1 MPTSLAPPRHP
12 SALAVLVLGW
22 ALAASGTIQAAQRPG
37 AAPGATRGA
46 AQEPAAPVA
55 EDPPAAAATAAPFTV
70 RCRWRSEKSGD
81 AHARELARVLAAVA
95 AAAADAGLTLSAD
108 VQLTL
113 DVYDGPR
120 ELERATAAL
129 TKPDVVRT
137 SGAVRETA
145 RGAVHLALRPR
156 IADRMHARFGTSP
169 FLLRRAS
176 HEGARL
182 LVDTWLRG
190 EGLALDAADAWAAE
204 CVARAL
210 AEEGLR
216 SAARSVAAPD
226 EVATSHGLVLL
237 ARALAGGAEPLELLT
252 AAEERESGHGEAYG
266 AADAARLAV
275 GVGLLAPGAV
285 DGGALG
291 LLRGAAR
298 PGALLAEPVNDEP
311 SEGATARDAVASEG
325 SLDPA
330 RRAALRELVR
340 AAAAWPA
347 KWEEVTPG
355 TATWPALL
363 GPVDPAL
370 GGDAPVVDPGGLVQW
385 SLPRVDALALATE
398 PLAGAHYVITGTFEP
413 LPLDGT
419 TASQADIAFAD
430 QGGGDRILCVFNTR
444 EGTWVLKRDP
454 ATGEY
459 TPIVGDES
467 LRPAAGQVN
476 TFELRVEFDTIVV
489 ALNGRPMSAGRA
501 SGLDLAGRYGVG
513 AHSGSTVIWRG
524 VRALSP
530 E

>member
-1 MPTSLAPPRHP
+1 MPTSLDSPRRP
-12 SALAVLVLGW
+12 VALAAFVLGW
-22 ALAASGTIQAAQRPG
+22 ALAATASIQAFQRPG
-37 AAPGATRGA
+37 AAAGAG
-46 AQEPAAPVA
+46 QEPAAPIA
-55 EDPPAAAATAAPFTV
+55 ADSPAAAATAKPFTV
-70 RCRWRSEKSGD
+70 RCHWRSEKSGD
-81 AHARELARVLAAVA
+81 GHARELARVLGAVTQ
-95 AAAADAGLTLSAD
+95 AAADAGFTLDGDA
-108 VQLTL
+108 QLFV

-129 TKPDVVRT
+129 TAPDVARFPGTVR
-137 SGAVRETA
+137 VPA
-145 RGAVHLALRPR
+145 RGTVHLALRPR

-169 FLLRRAS
+169 FLLRRAA

-182 LVDTWLRG
+182 LVDTWLRA

-237 ARALAGGAEPLELLT
+237 ARALAGGAEPLVLLST
-252 AAEERESGHGEAYG
+252 PGEHDNGHGEAYS
-266 AADAARLAV
+266 AAAAARLLV

-291 LLRGAAR
+291 LLREAAR
-298 PGALLAEPVNDEP
+298 PGALLVGQVAEPVKDEP
-311 SEGATARDAVASEG
+311 PTGAPAPDAVASEG

-330 RRAALRELVR
+330 RRAAFRALVH
-340 AAAAWPA
+340 AGAAWPA

-398 PLAGAHYVITGTFEP
+398 PLAGAHYVIAGTFEP
-413 LPLDGT
+413 LPLDGAA
-419 TASQADIAFAD
+419 ASQADIAFAD
-430 QGGGDRILCVFNTR
+430 QGDGDRILCVFNTR
-444 EGTWVLKRDP
+444 EGTWVLKRNRE
-454 ATGEY
+454 TGEY
-459 TPIVGDES
+459 SPIVGDES

-501 SGLDLAGRYGVG
+501 SGLDLAGRYGIG

-524 VRALSP
+524 VRALLP
-530 E
+530 Q